1 MTINR
6 LLITGAGGVLG
17 KIAREIADYVRK
29 VADRAPT
36 LTI

>member
-17 KIAREIADYVRK
+17 KITREIADYVRK